1 MIGQLDFPLC
11 SNPTELSLPL
21 APNHVCVRRR
31 VTSEPFVVTKD
42 TRFCDFRMLYVTE
55 EAAICP
61 YTVDE
66 HRSLPS
72 DSAFT
77 CISKL
82 ISCRP
87 HLRVFGL
94 RHSQSLRSGVVS
106 HSRVFSIFSVA
117 AESKFLRFALRRI
130 LFDTRAGTG
139 DSRQLCRIPAP
150 QIFQRYLI
158 LLTSTRRFYCPVR
171 TTGFAP

>member
-1 MIGQLDFPLC
+1 MTPH
-11 SNPTELSLPL
+11 SNPRDLSLL
-21 APNHVCVRRR
+21 RAPNPVFVRRR

-42 TRFCDFRMLYVTE
+42 SRSCDFRMLYVTE
-55 EAAICP
+55 EAGVCP
-61 YTVDE
+61 YTTDE
-66 HRSLPS
+66 RRSFPS
-72 DSAFT
+72 DSTFT
-77 CISKL
+77 CIPKL
-82 ISCRP
+82 TSCRP

-94 RHSQSLRSGVVS
+94 RHSQSLRWGVVS

-117 AESKFLRFALRRI
+117 AESKFLGFALRKI
-130 LFDTRAGTG
+130 LFDSRAGTG
-139 DSRQLCRIPAP
+139 HSRQLCRIPAP